1 MFFFFNNKSNKRKHF
16 LFCFR
21 CYSKI
26 KVVKEKTNF
35 IYKSVK
41 LKEEKKIKKKK
52 VKCQKNS

>member
-1 MFFFFNNKSNKRKHF
+1 MFFFNNKSNKHKHF

-26 KVVKEKTNF
+26 KVVKEKINF

-41 LKEEKKIKKKK
+41 LKKKRKIKKKK
-52 VKCQKNS
+52 RK